1 MHISNNA
8 YVMMRRIAA
17 SVLSVV
23 FMLGLAGCSVSEES
37 AQRGLDELTQSLSSG
52 STPTLAEG
60 ASADSPNSIVWSQQQ
75 YPDYYVVTGKADF
88 SKAGTMPAT
97 GEIRYTG
104 LDSYGRAGMVVG
116 VIDKQLRDSG
126 SSRDRNMPD
135 TIAGYPH
142 PNPKVSIDLGG
153 GKAYRGYLFNRSHL
167 LAKSLGGQDSV
178 ENMVTG
184 TRTQNVGKNQPAGG
198 MAYTE
203 DEARNWLDDNPKGTV
218 EYMATPNY
226 EGSELLPRTV
236 SVDIRTSDGSIDQH
250 VIVFNTA
257 SGYDIDYQNGGVK

>member
-1 MHISNNA
+1 MTRAVASILS
-8 YVMMRRIAA
+8 IAF
-17 SVLSVV
+17 L
-23 FMLGLAGCSVSEES
+23 FGLAGCSADTDSVS
-37 AQRGLDELTQSLSSG
+37 RGLDELTQSLSSS
-52 STPTLAEG
+52 STPTLSDNQ
-60 ASADSPNSIVWSQQQ
+60 SADSPNAIVWSQQQ
-75 YPDYYVVTGKADF
+75 YPDYYVVSGKADF
-88 SKAGTMPAT
+88 ANAGTMPAK

-126 SSRDRNMPD
+126 SARERDMPE
-135 TIAGYPH
+135 TIAGYPR
-142 PNPKVSIDLGG
+142 PNPKVTIDLGG
-153 GKAYRGYLFNRSHL
+153 GKSYRGYLFNRSHL
-167 LAKSLGGQDSV
+167 LAKSLGGEDA
-178 ENMVTG
+178 EKNMVTG

-203 DEARNWLDDNPKGTV
+203 TEARDWLDDNPNGTV

-257 SGYDIDYQNGGVK
+257 NGYNIDYQNGGVK